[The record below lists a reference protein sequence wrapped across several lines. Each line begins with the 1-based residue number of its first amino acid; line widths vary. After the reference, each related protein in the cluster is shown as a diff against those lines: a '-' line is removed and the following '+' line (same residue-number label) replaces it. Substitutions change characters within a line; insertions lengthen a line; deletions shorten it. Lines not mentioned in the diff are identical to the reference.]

1 MATNTSYINSISRD
15 YVITSNPG
23 FNMYGFFNYT
33 NRTTHNINSTT
44 YIPSNFNVYTA
55 TARQWAYCFCNRKD
69 LTSIPDY
76 DMSNAKNFYN
86 TFGSC
91 SNLTT
96 TPSIPTGVTDMTRT
110 FYGCSNLT
118 QPPVIPSTVTQMY
131 YAFYGCSKLQN
142 PPNIPTSV
150 TNMLSTFY
158 SCTNIRGD
166 MYIFSNNITCA
177 ATCFKSKSRSYR
189 LNIHCYSGTSTY
201 STFNSYLK
209 GTSNSQ
215 LNIRLQTM

>member
-1 MATNTSYINSISRD
+1 MHQKDANGNDIIMRPQTESSQIIDFNIAVNNLISQSQSGGNT
-15 YVITSNPG
+15 
-23 FNMYGFFNYT
+23 
-33 NRTTHNINSTT
+33 
-44 YIPSNFNVYTA
+44 
-55 TARQWAYCFCNRKD
+55 
-69 LTSIPDY
+69 
-76 DMSNAKNFYN
+76 
-86 TFGSC
+86 
-91 SNLTT
+91 NLTADD
-96 TPSIPTGVTDMTRT
+96 ITDMTG
-110 FYGCSNLT
+110 Y
-118 QPPVIPSTVTQMY
+118 
-131 YAFYGCSKLQN
+131 SK
-142 PPNIPTSV
+142 PNIPSSV

-158 SCTNIRGD
+158 SRTNIRGD